1 MNFTIAAALVFFLA
15 LVYLDAKRKTARH
28 RRLIAEEKSS
38 IASASRMT
46 AKIGVFYPDIE
57 TTVVMGAS
65 EDYGAC
71 YYRVLRQGKVIH
83 RSKINLA
90 NIVRVELLVN
100 SQVRAFDITSE
111 QPTSALRATEVA
123 GKTMSRFTPEEL
135 KILQRA
141 GLRIIF
147 LNEEEAEK
155 SLEITVLRM
164 GDERHSFKRMELL
177 KNAVWW
183 AEYLNLVAR
192 KARMQRACLTEE
204 DGAELQPG

>member
-1 MNFTIAAALVFFLA
+1 MNFTIAAALVFFLV

-28 RRLIAEEKSS
+28 RRLIAEEKSG

-65 EDYGAC
+65 EEYGAC

-100 SQVRAFDITSE
+100 SQVREFDFTSE
-111 QPTSALRATEVA
+111 QPTSSLRATEVA

-135 KILQRA
+135 KVLQRA
-141 GLRIIF
+141 GLRIVF

-183 AEYLNLVAR
+183 AEFLNLSAR
-192 KARMQRACLTEE
+192 KARMQRTCLEE
-204 DGAELQPG
+204 DGEAELQPD

>member
-1 MNFTIAAALVFFLA
+1 MNFTIVAALVFFLA

-90 NIVRVELLVN
+90 NIMRVELLVN

-111 QPTSALRATEVA
+111 QPTSALRATEMA
-123 GKTMSRFTPEEL
+123 GKIMSRFTPEEL

-141 GLRIIF
+141 GLRVIF
-147 LNEEEAEK
+147 LNEEDDEK

-192 KARMQRACLTEE
+192 KARMQRTCLTEDDE
-204 DGAELQPG
+204 VELRAD